1 MATHDYI
8 ISNQTFPSTRSDLNN
23 ALSAIVS
30 NNSSSSAPSTTYAY
44 QWWYDT
50 SANTL
55 KFRNADNDAWVSFA
69 IFDMNND
76 TVNLV
81 DSTVTLSSLSSL
93 FHDRGAYGSSS
104 APITYTV
111 TVGTKT
117 SAHPYSGVGSSS
129 AYFLESLES
138 PAFTLGGADTSYPY
152 YYRFDQAD
160 ASNSSHPLRFY
171 LDAGKTTAYTT
182 NVTTN
187 GTAGSAG
194 AYTQIAVDEYT
205 PNILYYQCSS
215 HANMGNHLKIISSKF
230 NSNGITFKMPTSD
243 GTSGQAMVT
252 DASGNLS
259 FASISETKPTIS
271 STSLYVTPDTSSL
284 ITIAGANFVSVPI
297 VEAIN
302 SSTGAITRATTVAF
316 TSSTSINANFT
327 LASASYFIRVENNDG
342 NAVRSSSAILSASD
356 APSFSTG
363 AGSIGTVSAGSSV
376 SLSVSATSDSNV
388 TIAETTSVLTSN
400 SDTPATTMNLS
411 LSGTPAT
418 SATYNITGT
427 APSPTS
433 DQTYHFT
440 LSATDVETQSTTRSF
455 SITVSVGINNAGQF
469 N

>member
-1 MATHDYI
+1 MANHDYI
-8 ISNQTFPSTRSDLNN
+8 IDNQTFPATRTDLNN

-30 NNSSSSAPSTTYAY
+30 NNSSSSEPSTKYAY

-50 SANTL
+50 SSNTL

-69 IFDMNND
+69 IFDMSND

-81 DSTVTLSSLSSL
+81 DSTVTLDSLSSL

-117 SAHPYSGVGSSS
+117 SAHPYNGVGSSS

-160 ASNSSHPLRFY
+160 ASNSGHPLLFY

-187 GTAGSAG
+187 GTPGSAG

-215 HANMGNHLKIISSKF
+215 HANMGNHLKIISSKL
-230 NSNGITFKMPTSD
+230 NSNGVTFKMPTSD

-259 FASISETKPTIS
+259 FASISETKPTIT
-271 STSLYVTPDTSSL
+271 STNLFVAPDTSSQ
-284 ITIAGANFVSVPI
+284 ITIAGTNFVSVPI

-302 SSTGAITRATTVAF
+302 SSTGAITRATAVTF
-316 TSSTSINANFT
+316 TNSTSLNATFNIP
-327 LASASYFIRVENNDG
+327 SANYFLRVENNDG
-342 NAVRSSSAILSASD
+342 NAVRSTSAILSAS
-356 APSFSTG
+356 ASPTWATS

-376 SLSVSATSDSNV
+376 SLSVSASSDSTV
-388 TIAETTSVLTSN
+388 AYSETTSILTSN
-400 SDTPATTMNLS
+400 ADTPATTMNLS
-411 LSGTPAT
+411 LNSSTGA
-418 SATYNITGT
+418 ITGT
-427 APSPTS
+427 APSPTG
-433 DQTYHFT
+433 DTTYTFT
-440 LSATDVETQSTTRSF
+440 LRATDDESQTADRQF
-455 SITVSVGINNAGQF
+455 SITVSVGINNSGQF

>member
-1 MATHDYI
+1 MANHDYV
-8 ISNQTFPSTRSDLNN
+8 ISNQTFPATRTDLNN
-23 ALSAIVS
+23 ALSAIVT
-30 NNSSSSAPSTTYAY
+30 NNSSSSEPSTTYAY

-69 IFDMNND
+69 IFDMTND

-160 ASNSSHPLRFY
+160 ASNSGHPLLFY

-215 HANMGNHLKIISSKF
+215 HANMGNHLKIISSKL
-230 NSNGITFKMPTSD
+230 NSNGVTFKMPTSD

-259 FASISETKPTIS
+259 FASISETKPTIT
-271 STSLYVTPDTSSL
+271 STNLFVAPDTSSQ
-284 ITIAGANFVSVPI
+284 ITIAGTNFVSVPI

-302 SSTGAITRATTVAF
+302 SSTGAITRATAVTF
-316 TSSTSINANFT
+316 TSGTSINATFNIP
-327 LASASYFIRVENNDG
+327 SANYFLRVENNDG
-342 NAVRSSSAILSASD
+342 NAVRSTSAILSAS
-356 APSFSTG
+356 ASPTWATS

-376 SLSVSATSDSNV
+376 SLSVSASSDSTV
-388 TIAETTSVLTSN
+388 AYSETTSILTSN
-400 SDTPATTMNLS
+400 ADTPATTMNLS
-411 LSGTPAT
+411 LNSSTGA
-418 SATYNITGT
+418 ITGT
-427 APSPTS
+427 APSPTG
-433 DQTYHFT
+433 DTTYTFT
-440 LSATDVETQSTTRSF
+440 LRATDDESQTADRQF
-455 SITVSVGINNAGQF
+455 SITVSVGINNSGTF

>member
-1 MATHDYI
+1 MANHDYV
-8 ISNQTFPSTRSDLNN
+8 ISNQTFPATRTDLNN
-23 ALSAIVS
+23 ALSAIVT
-30 NNSSSSAPSTTYAY
+30 NNSSSSEPSTTYAY

-69 IFDMNND
+69 IFDMSND

-138 PAFTLGGADTSYPY
+138 PAFTLGGADTSKPY

-160 ASNSSHPLRFY
+160 ASNSGHPLRFY

-215 HANMGNHLKIISSKF
+215 HANMGNHLKIISSKL
-230 NSNGITFKMPTSD
+230 NSNGVTFKMPTSD

-259 FASISETKPTIS
+259 FASISETKPTIT
-271 STSLYVTPDTSSL
+271 STNLFVAPDTSSQ
-284 ITIAGANFVSVPI
+284 ITIAGTNFVSVPI

-302 SSTGAITRATTVAF
+302 SSTGAITRATAVTF
-316 TSSTSINANFT
+316 TNSTSLNATFNIP
-327 LASASYFIRVENNDG
+327 SANYFLRVENNDG
-342 NAVRSSSAILSASD
+342 NAVRSTSAILSAS
-356 APSFSTG
+356 ASPTWATS

-376 SLSVSATSDSNV
+376 SLSVSASSDSTV
-388 TIAETTSVLTSN
+388 AYSETTSILTSN
-400 SDTPATTMNLS
+400 ADTPATTMNLS
-411 LSGTPAT
+411 LNSSTGA
-418 SATYNITGT
+418 ITGT
-427 APSPTS
+427 APSPTGDTTYTFTLRAS
-433 DQTYHFT
+433 DQESQT
-440 LSATDVETQSTTRSF
+440 ADRQF
-455 SITVSVGINNAGQF
+455 SITVSVGINNSGKF

>member
-1 MATHDYI
+1 MANHDYI
-8 ISNQTFPSTRSDLNN
+8 IDNQTFPATRTDLNN

-30 NNSSSSAPSTTYAY
+30 NNSSSSEPSTTYAY

-50 SANTL
+50 SSNTL

-69 IFDMNND
+69 IFDMTND

-104 APITYTV
+104 SPITYTV

-117 SAHPYSGVGSSS
+117 TAHPYSGVGSSS
-129 AYFLESLES
+129 AYFLEGLES

-152 YYRFDQAD
+152 YYRFDQSD
-160 ASNSSHPLRFY
+160 SSNSGHPLRFY

-230 NSNGITFKMPTSD
+230 NSNGVAFKLPTSD
-243 GTSGQAMVT
+243 GTSGQALST
-252 DASGNLS
+252 DGSGNLS
-259 FASISETKPTIS
+259 FTSVAETKPTITT
-271 STSLYVTPDTSSL
+271 TSLTAVPDTSTAH
-284 ITIAGANFVSVPI
+284 TIDGTNFVSVPI
-297 VEAIN
+297 VEFI
-302 SSTGAITRATTVAF
+302 STTGAITRASAVSF
-316 TSSTSINANFT
+316 TSSTRIVATVS
-327 LASASYFIRVENNDG
+327 LASGSYYVRIENNDG
-342 NAVRSSSAILSASD
+342 NAVRSTNTVLTAST
-356 APSFSTG
+356 APSWTTAS
-363 AGSIGTVSAGSSV
+363 GSIGTVGAGDAV
-376 SLSVSATSDSNV
+376 SLSVAATSDS
-388 TIAETTSVLTSN
+388 TIAFSETTSILTSN
-400 SDTPATTMNLS
+400 ADTPATTMNLS
-411 LSGTPAT
+411 LNSSTGA
-418 SATYNITGT
+418 ITGT
-427 APSPTS
+427 APSATATTTYTFTLRAS
-433 DQTYHFT
+433 DQESQT
-440 LSATDVETQSTTRSF
+440 ADRQF
-455 SITVSVGINNAGQF
+455 SITVSVGIGNGGQF

>member
-1 MATHDYI
+1 MANHDYI
-8 ISNQTFPSTRSDLNN
+8 IDNQTFPATRTDLNN

-30 NNSSSSAPSTTYAY
+30 NNSSSSEPSTKYAY

-50 SANTL
+50 SSNTL

-69 IFDMNND
+69 IFDMTND

-81 DSTVTLSSLSSL
+81 DSTVTLDSLSSL

-117 SAHPYSGVGSSS
+117 TAHPYSGVGSSS
-129 AYFLESLES
+129 AYFLEGLES
-138 PAFTLGGADTSYPY
+138 PAFTLGGADTSKPY
-152 YYRFDQAD
+152 YYKFDQAD
-160 ASNSSHPLRFY
+160 GTNASHPLRFY

-182 NVTTN
+182 GVTTN

-194 AYTQIAVDEYT
+194 AYTLLAVDEYT

-230 NSNGITFKMPTSD
+230 NSNGVTFKMPTAD

-259 FASISETKPTIS
+259 FASISETKPTITS
-271 STSLYVTPDTSSL
+271 SNLFLAPDTSSA
-284 ITIAGANFVSVPI
+284 ITIAGTNFVSVPI

-302 SSTGAITRATTVAF
+302 SSTGAITRASAVTF
-316 TSSTSINANFT
+316 TSATSINATFT
-327 LASASYFIRVENNDG
+327 LASANYFIRVENNDG
-342 NAVRSSSAILSASD
+342 NAVRSSSAILSAS
-356 APSFSTG
+356 ASPTFSTA
-363 AGSIGTVSAGSSV
+363 AGSLGSVSAGSTV
-376 SLSVSATSDSNV
+376 SLDIDATSDSTV
-388 TIAETTSVLTSN
+388 AFSETTSILTSN
-400 SDTPATTMNLS
+400 ANTPASTMNLTLNS
-411 LSGTPAT
+411 STGA
-418 SATYNITGT
+418 ITGT
-427 APSPTS
+427 APIPTGET
-433 DQTYHFT
+433 TYTFT
-440 LSATDVETQSTTRSF
+440 IRATDAESQTADRQF
-455 SITVSVGINNAGQF
+455 SITVSVGINNSGQF

>member
-1 MATHDYI
+1 MANHDYI
-8 ISNQTFPSTRSDLNN
+8 IDNQTFPATRTDLNN
-23 ALSAIVS
+23 ALSAIVT
-30 NNSSSSAPSTTYAY
+30 NNSSSSEPSTTYAY

-69 IFDMNND
+69 IFDMTND

-160 ASNSSHPLRFY
+160 ASNSGHPLRFY

-215 HANMGNHLKIISSKF
+215 HSNMGNHLKIISSKL
-230 NSNGITFKMPTSD
+230 NSNGVTFKMPTSD

-259 FASISETKPTIS
+259 FASISETKPTIT
-271 STSLYVTPDTSSL
+271 STNLFVAPDTSSQ
-284 ITIAGANFVSVPI
+284 ITIAGTNFVSVPI

-302 SSTGAITRATTVAF
+302 SSTGAITRATAVTF
-316 TSSTSINANFT
+316 TNSTSLNATFNIP
-327 LASASYFIRVENNDG
+327 SANYFLRVENNDG
-342 NAVRSSSAILSASD
+342 NAVRSTSAILSAS
-356 APSFSTG
+356 ASPTWATS

-376 SLSVSATSDSNV
+376 SLSVSASSDSTV
-388 TIAETTSVLTSN
+388 AYSETTSILTSN
-400 SDTPATTMNLS
+400 ADTPATTMNLS
-411 LSGTPAT
+411 LNSSTGA
-418 SATYNITGT
+418 ITGT
-427 APSPTS
+427 APSPTGDTTYTFTLRAS
-433 DQTYHFT
+433 DQESQT
-440 LSATDVETQSTTRSF
+440 ADRQF
-455 SITVSVGINNAGQF
+455 SITVSVGINNSGQF

>member
-1 MATHDYI
+1 MANHDYV
-8 ISNQTFPSTRSDLNN
+8 ISNQTFPATRTDLNN
-23 ALSAIVS
+23 ALSAIVT
-30 NNSSSSAPSTTYAY
+30 NNSSSSEPSTTYAY

-69 IFDMNND
+69 IFDMSND

-117 SAHPYSGVGSSS
+117 SAHPYNGVGSSS

-160 ASNSSHPLRFY
+160 ASNSGHPLRFY

-215 HANMGNHLKIISSKF
+215 HANMGNHLKIISSKL
-230 NSNGITFKMPTSD
+230 NSNGVTFKMPTSD

-259 FASISETKPTIS
+259 FASISETKPTIT
-271 STSLYVTPDTSSL
+271 STNLFVAPDTSSQ
-284 ITIAGANFVSVPI
+284 ITIAGTNFVSVPI

-302 SSTGAITRATTVAF
+302 SSTGAITRATAVTF
-316 TSSTSINANFT
+316 TNSSSLNATFNIP
-327 LASASYFIRVENNDG
+327 SANYFLRVENNDG
-342 NAVRSSSAILSASD
+342 NAVRSTSAILSAS
-356 APSFSTG
+356 ASPTWATS

-376 SLSVSATSDSNV
+376 SLSVSASSDSTV
-388 TIAETTSVLTSN
+388 AYSETTSILTSN
-400 SDTPATTMNLS
+400 ADTPATTMNLS
-411 LSGTPAT
+411 LNSSTGA
-418 SATYNITGT
+418 ITGT
-427 APSPTS
+427 APSPTGDTTYTFTLRAS
-433 DQTYHFT
+433 DQESQT
-440 LSATDVETQSTTRSF
+440 ADRQF
-455 SITVSVGINNAGQF
+455 SITVSVGINNSGQF

>member
-1 MATHDYI
+1 MANHDYI
-8 ISNQTFPSTRSDLNN
+8 IDNQTFPATRTDLNN
-23 ALSAIVS
+23 ALSAIVT
-30 NNSSSSAPSTTYAY
+30 NNSSSSEPSTTYAY

-69 IFDMNND
+69 IFDMTND

-138 PAFTLGGADTSYPY
+138 PAFTLGGADTSKPY

-160 ASNSSHPLRFY
+160 ASNSGHPLRFY

-215 HANMGNHLKIISSKF
+215 HANMGNHLKIISSKL
-230 NSNGITFKMPTSD
+230 NSNGVTFKMPTSD

-259 FASISETKPTIS
+259 FASISETKPTIT
-271 STSLYVTPDTSSL
+271 STNLFVAPDTSSQ
-284 ITIAGANFVSVPI
+284 ITIAGTNFVSVPI

-302 SSTGAITRATTVAF
+302 SSTGAITRATAVTF
-316 TSSTSINANFT
+316 TNSSSLNATFNIP
-327 LASASYFIRVENNDG
+327 SANYFLRVENNDG
-342 NAVRSSSAILSASD
+342 NAVRSTSAILSAS
-356 APSFSTG
+356 ASPTWATS

-376 SLSVSATSDSNV
+376 SLSVSASSDSTV
-388 TIAETTSVLTSN
+388 AYSETTSILTSN
-400 SDTPATTMNLS
+400 ADTPATTMNLS
-411 LSGTPAT
+411 LNSSTGA
-418 SATYNITGT
+418 ITGT
-427 APSPTS
+427 APSPTGDTTYTFTLRAS
-433 DQTYHFT
+433 DQESQT
-440 LSATDVETQSTTRSF
+440 ADRQF
-455 SITVSVGINNAGQF
+455 SITVSVGINNSGQF

>member
-1 MATHDYI
+1 MANHDYV
-8 ISNQTFPSTRSDLNN
+8 ISNQTFPATRTDLNN
-23 ALSAIVS
+23 ALSAIVT
-30 NNSSSSAPSTTYAY
+30 NNSSSSEPSTTYAY

-69 IFDMNND
+69 IFDMTND

-160 ASNSSHPLRFY
+160 GTNASHPLRFY

-182 NVTTN
+182 GVTTN

-215 HANMGNHLKIISSKF
+215 HANMGNHLKIISSKL
-230 NSNGITFKMPTSD
+230 NSNGVTFKMPTSD

-259 FASISETKPTIS
+259 FASISETKPTIT
-271 STSLYVTPDTSSL
+271 STNLFVAPDTSSQ
-284 ITIAGANFVSVPI
+284 ITIAGTNFVSVPI

-302 SSTGAITRATTVAF
+302 SSTGAITRATAVTF
-316 TSSTSINANFT
+316 TNSSSLNATFNIP
-327 LASASYFIRVENNDG
+327 SANYFLRVENNDG
-342 NAVRSSSAILSASD
+342 NAVRSTSAILSAS
-356 APSFSTG
+356 ASPTWATS

-376 SLSVSATSDSNV
+376 SLSVSASSDSTV
-388 TIAETTSVLTSN
+388 AYSETTSILTSN
-400 SDTPATTMNLS
+400 ADTPATTMNLS
-411 LSGTPAT
+411 LNSSTGA
-418 SATYNITGT
+418 ITGT
-427 APSPTS
+427 APSPTGDTTYTFTLRAS
-433 DQTYHFT
+433 DQESQT
-440 LSATDVETQSTTRSF
+440 ADRQF
-455 SITVSVGINNAGQF
+455 SITVSVGINNSGQF

>member
-1 MATHDYI
+1 MANHDYV
-8 ISNQTFPSTRSDLNN
+8 ISNQTFPATRTDLNN
-23 ALSAIVS
+23 ALSAIVT
-30 NNSSSSAPSTTYAY
+30 NNSSSSEPSTTYAY

-69 IFDMNND
+69 IFDMTND

-104 APITYTV
+104 SPITYTV

-117 SAHPYSGVGSSS
+117 SSHPYNGVGSSS

-160 ASNSSHPLRFY
+160 ASNSGHPLLFY

-215 HANMGNHLKIISSKF
+215 HANMGNHLKIISSKL
-230 NSNGITFKMPTSD
+230 NSNGVTFKMPTSD

-259 FASISETKPTIS
+259 FASISETKPTIT
-271 STSLYVTPDTSSL
+271 STNLFVAPDTSSQ
-284 ITIAGANFVSVPI
+284 ITIAGTNFVSVPI

-302 SSTGAITRATTVAF
+302 SSTGAITRATAVTF
-316 TSSTSINANFT
+316 TSGTSINATFNIP
-327 LASASYFIRVENNDG
+327 SANYFLRIENNDG
-342 NAVRSSSAILSASD
+342 NAVRSTSAILSAS
-356 APSFSTG
+356 ASPTWATS

-376 SLSVSATSDSNV
+376 SLSVSASSDSTV
-388 TIAETTSVLTSN
+388 AYSETTSILTSN
-400 SDTPATTMNLS
+400 ADTPATTMNLS
-411 LSGTPAT
+411 LNSSTGA
-418 SATYNITGT
+418 ITGT
-427 APSPTS
+427 APSPTGDTTYTFTLRAS
-433 DQTYHFT
+433 DQESQT
-440 LSATDVETQSTTRSF
+440 ADRQF
-455 SITVSVGINNAGQF
+455 SITVSVGINNSGQF

>member
-1 MATHDYI
+1 MANHDYV
-8 ISNQTFPSTRSDLNN
+8 ISNQTFPATRTDLNN
-23 ALSAIVS
+23 ALSAIVT
-30 NNSSSSAPSTTYAY
+30 NNSSSSEPSTTYAY

-69 IFDMNND
+69 IFDMTND

-117 SAHPYSGVGSSS
+117 SAHPYNGVGSSS

-138 PAFTLGGADTSYPY
+138 PAFTLGGADTSKPY

-160 ASNSSHPLRFY
+160 ASNSGHPLRFY

-215 HANMGNHLKIISSKF
+215 HANMGNHLKIISSKL
-230 NSNGITFKMPTSD
+230 NSNGVTFKMPTSD

-259 FASISETKPTIS
+259 FASISETKPTIT
-271 STSLYVTPDTSSL
+271 STNLFVAPDTSSQ
-284 ITIAGANFVSVPI
+284 ITIAGTNFVSVPI

-302 SSTGAITRATTVAF
+302 SSTGAIT
-316 TSSTSINANFT
+316 
-327 LASASYFIRVENNDG
+327 E
-342 NAVRSSSAILSASD
+342 
-356 APSFSTG
+356 
-363 AGSIGTVSAGSSV
+363 
-376 SLSVSATSDSNV
+376 
-388 TIAETTSVLTSN
+388 
-400 SDTPATTMNLS
+400 
-411 LSGTPAT
+411 
-418 SATYNITGT
+418 
-427 APSPTS
+427 
-433 DQTYHFT
+433 Q
-440 LSATDVETQSTTRSF
+440 Q
-455 SITVSVGINNAGQF
+455 Q
-469 N
+469 

>member
-1 MATHDYI
+1 MANHDYI
-8 ISNQTFPSTRSDLNN
+8 IDNQTFPATRTDLNN

-30 NNSSSSAPSTTYAY
+30 NNSSSSEPSTTYAY

-50 SANTL
+50 SSNTL

-69 IFDMNND
+69 IFDMTND

-104 APITYTV
+104 SPITYTV

-117 SAHPYSGVGSSS
+117 TAHPYSGVGSSS
-129 AYFLESLES
+129 AYFLEGLES

-152 YYRFDQAD
+152 YYRFDQSD
-160 ASNSSHPLRFY
+160 SSNSGHPLRFY

-230 NSNGITFKMPTSD
+230 NSNGVAFKLPTSD

-259 FASISETKPTIS
+259 FASISETKPTIT
-271 STSLYVTPDTSSL
+271 STSLYVYT
-284 ITIAGANFVSVPI
+284 
-297 VEAIN
+297 
-302 SSTGAITRATTVAF
+302 
-316 TSSTSINANFT
+316 
-327 LASASYFIRVENNDG
+327 
-342 NAVRSSSAILSASD
+342 
-356 APSFSTG
+356 
-363 AGSIGTVSAGSSV
+363 
-376 SLSVSATSDSNV
+376 
-388 TIAETTSVLTSN
+388 
-400 SDTPATTMNLS
+400 
-411 LSGTPAT
+411 
-418 SATYNITGT
+418 
-427 APSPTS
+427 
-433 DQTYHFT
+433 
-440 LSATDVETQSTTRSF
+440 
-455 SITVSVGINNAGQF
+455 
-469 N
+469 